1 MKRPSPVPLVLAW
14 LAPLAAAAIAADTA
28 SPPDC
33 AKCSDIAK
41 IERELAQQKAARD
54 AFREFTY
61 DAVGPRQTASSV
73 RDLQTAHAALFSQ
86 MMSGGK
92 KGKGKG
98 RRIVAQAA
106 LETDLNDCTI
116 YEVLPNGKKVPLDEA
131 KYRQKLCLFADFLI
145 EHEKDHVQ
153 RYGYAHKEGLAS
165 EFANPVNIAELE
177 MKGYQAGID
186 LLEKQLAGLKS
197 RCMVAGSGLPSLPPG
212 QALASAVDAPALQQE
227 IQLIGRALGKGWG

>member
-1 MKRPSPVPLVLAW
+1 MRRPPPYRLLLAS
-14 LAPLAAAAIAADTA
+14 LASFAAAAIAAGAA

-33 AKCSDIAK
+33 AKCSDIPK

-73 RDLQTAHAALFSQ
+73 QDLQAAHAALFSQ

-92 KGKGKG
+92 KGKGMG
-98 RRIVAQAA
+98 RRIVAKAA

-116 YEVLPNGKKVPLDEA
+116 FEVLPNGKKVPLDEE
-131 KYRQKLCLFADFLI
+131 KYRKKLCLFADFLI
-145 EHEKDHVQ
+145 QHEKDHVK
-153 RYGYAHKEGLAS
+153 RCEYAHKVGLAS
-165 EFANPVNIAELE
+165 EFANALNIAELE

-186 LLEKQLAGLKS
+186 LLESQLAGLKS
-197 RCMVAGSGLPSLPPG
+197 RCTVAASGPPSMPD
-212 QALASAVDAPALQQE
+212 QAFASAVDTPALQQE
-227 IQLIGRALGKGWG
+227 IQLIGRALGKGLS

>member
-1 MKRPSPVPLVLAW
+1 MKQPPLYRLLLAS
-14 LAPLAAAAIAADTA
+14 LAPLAAAIAADTA

-73 RDLQTAHAALFSQ
+73 QDLQAAHAALFSQ
-86 MMSGGK
+86 LMSGGK

-98 RRIVAQAA
+98 RRVVAKAA

-116 YEVLPNGKKVPLDEA
+116 FEVLPNGKKVPLDEA

-145 EHEKDHVQ
+145 EHEKDHVKRCQ
-153 RYGYAHKEGLAS
+153 YAHKQGLAS
-165 EFANPVNIAELE
+165 EFANPINIAELE

-186 LLEKQLAGLKS
+186 KLEAQLAGLKS
-197 RCMVAGSGLPSLPPG
+197 SCMVAGSGLPSLPPG
-212 QALASAVDAPALQQE
+212 QAFASAVDTPALQQE
-227 IQLIGRALGKGWG
+227 IQLIGQSLGKGWG

>member
-1 MKRPSPVPLVLAW
+1 MKRPSLDHLLLAA
-14 LAPLAAAAIAADTA
+14 LAPIAVAALAADSA

-33 AKCSDIAK
+33 AKCSDIPK

-73 RDLQTAHAALFSQ
+73 QDLQAAHAALFSQ

-98 RRIVAQAA
+98 RRVVAKAA

-116 YEVLPNGKKVPLDEA
+116 FEVLPNGKKVPLDEA
-131 KYRQKLCLFADFLI
+131 KYKKKLCLFADFLI
-145 EHEKDHVQ
+145 AHEKDHVE
-153 RYGYAHKEGLAS
+153 RCRYAHKVGLAS

-197 RCMVAGSGLPSLPPG
+197 SCTVAASGPPSIPD
-212 QALASAVDAPALQQE
+212 QALASAVDTPALQQE
-227 IQLIGRALGKGWG
+227 VRRIGQALGKGWS

>member
-1 MKRPSPVPLVLAW
+1 MIRPPLYRLLLAS

-73 RDLQTAHAALFSQ
+73 EGLQAAHAALFSQ

-98 RRIVAQAA
+98 RRVVAKAA

-116 YEVLPNGKKVPLDEA
+116 FEVLPNGKKVPLDEA
-131 KYRQKLCLFADFLI
+131 KYKKKLCLFADFLI
-145 EHEKDHVQ
+145 AHEKDHVRRCQ
-153 RYGYAHKEGLAS
+153 YAHSQGLAS
-165 EFANPVNIAELE
+165 EFANPINIAELE

-186 LLEKQLAGLKS
+186 LLESQLAGLKS
-197 RCMVAGSGLPSLPPG
+197 RCTVAASGPPPMPD
-212 QALASAVDAPALQQE
+212 QAYASAVDAPALQQE
-227 IQLIGRALGKGWG
+227 IQTIGRALGKGWS

>member
-1 MKRPSPVPLVLAW
+1 MKRPPPSRLLLASF
-14 LAPLAAAAIAADTA
+14 ASFAAAAIAADTA

-33 AKCSDIAK
+33 AKCSDIPK

-61 DAVGPRQTASSV
+61 DAVGPRQTAASV
-73 RDLQTAHAALFSQ
+73 EALQAAHAALFSQ

-98 RRIVAQAA
+98 RRIVAGAA
-106 LETDLNDCTI
+106 LETDPNDCTI
-116 YEVLPNGKKVPLDEA
+116 YEVLPNGKKVPLDEG
-131 KYRQKLCLFADFLI
+131 KYRKKLCLFADYLI
-145 EHEKDHVQ
+145 AHEQDHV
-153 RYGYAHKEGLAS
+153 RRCLYAHSQGLTS
-165 EFANPVNIAELE
+165 ELGIPLNVAELE
-177 MKGYQAGID
+177 VKAYQAGID

-197 RCMVAGSGLPSLPPG
+197 SCMVAGSGVPSLPPG
-212 QALASAVDAPALQQE
+212 QALASAVDTPALQQE